1 MLRRSVGALGA
12 LRAAVRGP
20 RWVSTLRKI
29 EADADAAREVPTP
42 LLFVAAPAWTGGKD
56 AQTQFAPLLAH
67 VRRHGFTSLLLDLDV
82 PRGSPSDVLAR
93 LEAEMAA
100 TLTHPPQDVGP
111 VPFPPA
117 LVALGPV
124 CAVAEAYAS
133 SHPLTALQLINPPLS
148 MQRAVET
155 YPELFGEAPLPEFDF
170 EAHFP
175 VRVVWLHDELAR
187 QADAGVPWY
196 EVHRIEHAREE
207 EADASLDRYAWASM
221 DDGAEEMV
229 QWLEDEAGVYVAE
242 GLTAGR
248 HAEAS
253 ADLAEEAGEGA
264 EAAERP
270 PRAARVAPGTVP
282 AWFARG
288 AYAFAPDNSKKM
300 PIVLDERDLEE
311 RFIRGSGPG
320 GQAINKLATNVELVH
335 TPTGVRITSQPTRSR
350 EQNRVAARRTLSQ
363 RLEWLIKKDWAP
375 TPRAASRA
383 LAPSVLASQWDKA
396 RRRKANKKKKQRRR
410 AADAAP

>member
-1 MLRRSVGALGA
+1 
-12 LRAAVRGP
+12 
-20 RWVSTLRKI
+20 
-29 EADADAAREVPTP
+29 
-42 LLFVAAPAWTGGKD
+42 
-56 AQTQFAPLLAH
+56 
-67 VRRHGFTSLLLDLDV
+67 
-82 PRGSPSDVLAR
+82 
-93 LEAEMAA
+93 MAA
-100 TLTHPPQDVGP
+100 TLAHPPQDVGP

-148 MQRAVET
+148 MQRAVEAH
-155 YPELFGEAPLPEFDF
+155 PELFGEAPLPEFDF

-175 VRVVWLHDELAR
+175 VRVVWLREELVR
-187 QADAGVPWY
+187 HADAGIPWY

-221 DDGAEEMV
+221 DDGADEMV

-248 HAEAS
+248 HGQASEGLAEAAAEGAEGAEGAEQAEREAS
-253 ADLAEEAGEGA
+253 AAY
-264 EAAERP
+264 
-270 PRAARVAPGTVP
+270 VAPGTVP
-282 AWFARG
+282 EWFSRG

-300 PIVLDERDLEE
+300 PVVLDERDLEE

-335 TPTGVRITSQPTRSR
+335 TPTGIRITSQPTRSR

-375 TPRAASRA
+375 TPRGASRA

>member
-1 MLRRSVGALGA
+1 M
-12 LRAAVRGP
+12 
-20 RWVSTLRKI
+20 T
-29 EADADAAREVPTP
+29 
-42 LLFVAAPAWTGGKD
+42 
-56 AQTQFAPLLAH
+56 
-67 VRRHGFTSLLLDLDV
+67 
-82 PRGSPSDVLAR
+82 
-93 LEAEMAA
+93 A
-100 TLTHPPQDVGP
+100 TLAHPPQDVGP

-148 MQRAVET
+148 MQRAVEAH
-155 YPELFGEAPLPEFDF
+155 PELFGDAPLPEFDF

-175 VRVVWLHDELAR
+175 VRVVWLRDELAR
-187 QADAGVPWY
+187 QADAGIPWY

-207 EADASLDRYAWASM
+207 EADASLERYEWASL
-221 DDGAEEMV
+221 DDGAHEMV

-242 GLTAGR
+242 SLTAGR
-248 HAEAS
+248 RGQAGAR
-253 ADLAEEAGEGA
+253 ADEEAADGA
-264 EAAERP
+264 EHGDGAASG
-270 PRAARVAPGTVP
+270 ARVAPGTVP
-282 AWFARG
+282 EWFARG
-288 AYAFAPDNSKKM
+288 AYAFAPDNSQKM
-300 PIVLDERDLEE
+300 PVVLDECDLEE

-335 TPTGVRITSQPTRSR
+335 KPTGVRITSQPTRSR

-375 TPRAASRA
+375 TPRGASRA
-383 LAPSVLASQWDKA
+383 LAPSVLSSRWDKA

-410 AADAAP
+410 AADAEP